1 MYFYAE
7 IRVILTP
14 TVDINQCQENPCE
27 QICTDLEGGYECS
40 CREGYQLLPGG
51 RCTGERVAESFLK
64 LFNLL
69 WLFYK
74 QVTLYIIRAV
84 VQ

>member
-51 RCTGERVAESFLK
+51 RCTGELEGVLCNSNFDQFSVSTVTDL
-64 LFNLL
+64 NLL
-69 WLFYK
+69 F
-74 QVTLYIIRAV
+74 
-84 VQ
+84 